1 MRIGIFTN
9 NYFPAVSG
17 VAISVENFRIEL
29 TRLGHQVFIF
39 APNYKEIKLAKRPAA
54 NAKNVFRFPSLGLG
68 KNTSYYSL
76 ALPFTL
82 KIDRIVRQAGLDIL
96 HSQHP
101 YWIGQTAMW
110 YARRLKLP
118 LVFTYHTIYEEYS
131 HYIPIVPQP
140 LLKWYLKKSSLD
152 YALKSDAV
160 IAPGQ
165 SVKSMLE
172 NRIAKY
178 VSSLRIGVRYFSK
191 GLPIEVVP
199 SGIDVE
205 KFKNGNRKFVRE
217 KYGIADNDIILL
229 CVCRLA
235 PEKNLDFLIRSLA
248 PILNSSA
255 GGNIYLMLVGG
266 GGSYREYLKALA
278 NEFELSSKIKF
289 TGSISND
296 KITDYYKAGDVFVH
310 SSVTETQ
317 GLILTEALA
326 SGLPVVAVDASGS
339 RDVITNN
346 ENGFLTENNPAE
358 FREKV
363 KFLID
368 NLELRKKLSRAALDS
383 AKDYSVE
390 SCAKKLLQVYEMA
403 IESRKSLAR
412 QEEKISN

>member
-29 TRLGHQVFIF
+29 TRIGHQVFIF
-39 APNYKEIKLAKRPAA
+39 APNYKETKLVKRSAV
-54 NAKNVFRFPSLGLG
+54 KTENVFRFPSLGLG

-82 KIDRIVRQAGLDIL
+82 KIDRIVKQAGLDII

-131 HYIPIVPQP
+131 HYIPVVPQP

-160 IAPGQ
+160 IAPSQ
-165 SVKSMLE
+165 SVKSILE

-178 VSSLRIGVRYFSK
+178 VSSLRIGARYFSK
-191 GLPIEVVP
+191 DLPIEVVP
-199 SGIDVE
+199 SGINVE
-205 KFKNGNRKFVRE
+205 KFKNGDGKIIRKQ
-217 KYGIADNDIILL
+217 YGITDNDTVLL

-248 PILNSSA
+248 PILNSSD

-266 GGSYREYLKALA
+266 GGSYLEYLKALV
-278 NEFELSSKIKF
+278 NEFELGNKIKF
-289 TGSISND
+289 TGSVSND
-296 KITDYYKAGDVFVH
+296 KIANYYKAGDVFVH

-326 SGLPVVAVDASGS
+326 SGLPVVAVDALGS
-339 RDVITNN
+339 RDVIINN
-346 ENGFLTENNPAE
+346 ENGFLTENNPVE
-358 FREKV
+358 FRGKV
-363 KFLID
+363 KYLID
-368 NLELRKKLSRAALDS
+368 NLELRKKFSRATLDS

-390 SCAKKLLQVYEMA
+390 NCTQKLLVVYEKA
-403 IESRKSLAR
+403 VEKKKSLV
-412 QEEKISN
+412 EVLK

>member
-1 MRIGIFTN
+1 MKIGVFTN
-9 NYFPAVSG
+9 NYLPMVSG
-17 VAISVENFRIEL
+17 VGISIENFRVEL
-29 TRLGHQVFIF
+29 TKLGHQIFIF
-39 APNYKEIKLAKRPAA
+39 APDYKETKLAKRPAA

-68 KNTSYYSL
+68 KNTSHYSL

-82 KIDRIVRQAGLDIL
+82 KVDRIVKQAGLDII

-131 HYIPIVPQP
+131 HYIPVVPQP
-140 LLKWYLKKSSLD
+140 LLKWYLKKSSLE

-160 IAPGQ
+160 VTPSQ
-165 SVKSMLE
+165 SVKQMLE
-172 NRIAKY
+172 SRIEKY
-178 VSSLRIGVRYFSK
+178 ISSLKISAKYFSK
-191 GLPIEVVP
+191 NLSIEVVP
-199 SGIDVE
+199 SGIDME
-205 KFKNGNRKFVRE
+205 KFKNGDRKAIRE
-217 KYGIADNDIILL
+217 KYDITDDDIVLL

-266 GGSYREYLKALA
+266 GGSYLEYLRALA
-278 NEFELSSKIKF
+278 NEFELGDKIKF

-296 KITDYYKAGDVFVH
+296 KIADYYKAGDVFVH
-310 SSVTETQ
+310 SSLTETQ

-326 SGLPVVAVDASGS
+326 SGLPIVAVDASGS

-358 FREKV
+358 FRGKV
-363 KFLID
+363 KYLID
-368 NLELRKKLSRAALDS
+368 NLELRKKFSQAAPDS
-383 AKDYSVE
+383 AKDYSVAN
-390 SCAKKLLQVYEMA
+390 CAKKLLLVYEKA
-403 IESRKSLAR
+403 IEKRKSLAGVR
-412 QEEKISN
+412 